1 VRRPASELRTLS
13 VSLSCT
19 DKLSNAMDYQQV
31 EDILFTADMDNAA
44 RLAAIRSTINVLE
57 EVYIIPIAFPPIPIV
72 SSK

>member
-13 VSLSCT
+13 VSLSFT